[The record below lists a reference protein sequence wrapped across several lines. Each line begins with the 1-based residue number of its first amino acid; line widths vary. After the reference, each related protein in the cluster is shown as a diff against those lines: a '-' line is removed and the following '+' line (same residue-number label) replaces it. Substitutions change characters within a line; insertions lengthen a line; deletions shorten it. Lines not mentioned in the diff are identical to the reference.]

1 MALSTGRA
9 NDSLSEQFMPIQMQD
24 KLGQL
29 RESFGGL
36 DARVRTLV
44 KERPFVTVL
53 TALASGYFLGRLI
66 AKR

>member
-1 MALSTGRA
+1 
-9 NDSLSEQFMPIQMQD
+9 MPIQMQD